1 MRPFGGKWD
10 VPLRTLRAGA
20 SLWRLPSHAVDAALR
35 TLADAGLALDAAAE
49 ALDAGE
55 VSTAEEHLDTAAA
68 ALETLRA
75 AWPDLPPAGRAIVGP
90 AGKEVRDRREALV
103 KRLPK
108 RRAQSEAAPEEADPE
123 QDTPPDDA

>member
-1 MRPFGGKWD
+1 
-10 VPLRTLRAGA
+10 
-20 SLWRLPSHAVDAALR
+20 VDAALR

-55 VSTAEEHLDTAAA
+55 ATTAEEHLDVAGE

-75 AWPDLPPAGRAIVGP
+75 AWPDLPPAGRAIIGP
-90 AGKEVRDRREALV
+90 AGKDVRERREALV

-108 RRAQSEAAPEEADPE
+108 RRALSDGKPEQPDPE
-123 QDTPPDDA
+123 QDTPPDDAA

>member
-1 MRPFGGKWD
+1 M
-10 VPLRTLRAGA
+10 
-20 SLWRLPSHAVDAALR
+20 DAALR

-55 VSTAEEHLDTAAA
+55 PTTAEEQLDIAGD

-75 AWPDLPPAGRAIVGP
+75 AWPDLPPAGRKIIGP
-90 AGKEVRDRREALV
+90 AGKDVRERREALV

-108 RRAQSEAAPEEADPE
+108 RRALSEGAPEVDPE
-123 QDTPPDDA
+123 QDAGPDDEES

>member
-1 MRPFGGKWD
+1 M
-10 VPLRTLRAGA
+10 
-20 SLWRLPSHAVDAALR
+20 DAALR

-55 VSTAEEHLDTAAA
+55 ATTAEEHLDAAGE

-75 AWPDLPPAGRAIVGP
+75 AWPELPPAGRTIVGP
-90 AGKEVRDRREALV
+90 AGKDVRARREALI

-108 RRAQSEAAPEEADPE
+108 RRALSEGTPEAPDPEEDA
-123 QDTPPDDA
+123 PPDEAS